1 MIEFFPLDIDEIFE
15 DNESVIRLF
24 GRTINGER
32 ICVLDYNYEPYFL
45 FEGNKEDVEELMI
58 TKEDITYFVTKIEEV
73 KKVNFGKFMLIIV
86 WQ

>member
-15 DNESVIRLF
+15 NNESVIRLF

-73 KKVNFGKFMLIIV
+73 KKKYLGEESKFWKV
-86 WQ
+86 